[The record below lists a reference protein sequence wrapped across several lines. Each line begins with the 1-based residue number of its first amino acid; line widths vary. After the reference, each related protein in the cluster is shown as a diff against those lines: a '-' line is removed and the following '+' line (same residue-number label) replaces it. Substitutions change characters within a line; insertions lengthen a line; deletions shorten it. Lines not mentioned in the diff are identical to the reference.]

1 MSGRSRT
8 GLMVLAGAAAAALLS
23 GCSTAATEPVP
34 APADVA
40 AAFEH
45 IHGLEVD
52 PESGALLVAT
62 HGGIFQLT
70 EAADGTE
77 LSGPLGG
84 LDIDAMGFTLNNGVA
99 YASGHPGPGTPDTF
113 GSPHLGL
120 IRSPDLGR
128 SWVNVSLTGTTDFHD
143 LTISLGHHKRIYGL
157 DSSSGTVRKT
167 DDGQT
172 WTDGATLAARDILAP
187 DENPDLLYATTED
200 GLSVST
206 DGAESFILDPLAP
219 RLYLI
224 ASGGD
229 DWLVGID
236 VDGTLWYQPLEGGP
250 WSQGGVTDGVPQAM
264 TVDAANGRVIIA
276 DDRGIVATD
285 DYGDTWEVL
294 RPAE

>member
-1 MSGRSRT
+1 MNRRSRA
-8 GLMVLAGAAAAALLS
+8 GLVVLSGISVAALLS
-23 GCSTAATEPVP
+23 GCSTARTDPV
-34 APADVA
+34 PADVA
-40 AAFEH
+40 AAFAH

-52 PESGALLVAT
+52 PESGLLLIAT
-62 HGGIFQLT
+62 HGGIFQL
-70 EAADGTE
+70 AGVADGAE

-84 LDIDAMGFTLNNGVA
+84 VDFDAMGFTLSDGVA
-99 YASGHPGPGTPDTF
+99 YASGHPGPGTPEKF
-113 GSPHLGL
+113 GSPNLGL

-143 LTISLGHHKRIYGL
+143 LTVSPGHHKRIYGL

-172 WTDGATLAARDILAP
+172 WTDGAPLAARDILAP
-187 DENPDLLYATTED
+187 DENPDVLYATTQE
-200 GLSVST
+200 GLLVSMDSAST
-206 DGAESFILDPLAP
+206 FILDELAP
-219 RLYLI
+219 PLYLM
-224 ASGGD
+224 ATGGD

-236 VDGTLWYQPLEGGP
+236 VNGTLWYQQLDGGP
-250 WSQGGVTDGVPQAM
+250 WSQGGVTAGVPQAM
-264 TVDAANGRVIIA
+264 TVDAASGRVIIA